1 MKLVVTGVGS
11 NRPSR
16 VNAEVKTITRRWW
29 ESKWY
34 ALALILLS
42 AVPLLWPATPP
53 FPDVP
58 GHMGRYAIELYLAQS
73 PSLQRFFQFHWA
85 LIGNLG
91 VDLLIIPCAKLFGLE
106 LAVKLI
112 VIAIPVLTTVG
123 LFRISEEIHGRYSP
137 ATAFAIPFVYGFPL
151 LFGFINFAL
160 SLGFALL
167 GFAYWLKLTRQERY
181 LFRSIIFV
189 PMSCLIWL
197 THVFGWG
204 ILGLLVFSS
213 ELGRQRGAGSSL
225 LSQSWKASRQVLPL
239 AVPLILMLL
248 WRSNVG
254 ASVTGGFLDP
264 ISKPY
269 GLVGALRDRWLVWD
283 CMALAVVIVVFWA
296 VFRQKDFGFS
306 ALLAIPA
313 ATLGATF
320 ILMPGQ
326 VFGSA
331 YADARL
337 APTAIMI
344 GLLSIRGAKG
354 NLAHN
359 NKLATCALIFA
370 ILRLTGNTLSFAIAD
385 TEQKERLKSLDQIVG
400 GARVLSL
407 SGIACPDEW
416 EMPRH
421 FHLGAFVIVRRQGFS
436 NDEWQAN
443 GAQLMRVNY
452 SAARPFEADPS
463 TLVYKAECLAKAQSR
478 RPATKLDERTLDA
491 ALREFPRAAFNYV
504 WILKPPETFEPPS
517 DLRLIRKGR
526 DSFLYEVRQ

>member
-1 MKLVVTGVGS
+1 MKLVVKGVESDG
-11 NRPSR
+11 PSR
-16 VNAEVKTITRRWW
+16 VDAKATIIRSRWW

-34 ALALILLS
+34 ALTLILLS
-42 AVPLLWPATPP
+42 AVPLLWPTTPP

-58 GHMGRYAIELYLAQS
+58 GHLGRYAIELYLAQS
-73 PSLQRFFQFHWA
+73 PSLQRFFQFQWA

-91 VDLLIIPCAKLFGLE
+91 VDLLIIPGARLFGLE

-112 VIAIPVLTTVG
+112 VIAIPVLTTAG

-137 ATAFAIPFVYGFPL
+137 STGFAIPFVYGFPL

-167 GFAYWLKLTRQERY
+167 AFAYWLKLTRQKRF

-189 PMSCLIWL
+189 PLSCLIWL

-204 ILGLLVFSS
+204 ILGLLAFSF
-213 ELGRQRGAGSSL
+213 ELCCQGGTGSGLISK
-225 LSQSWKASRQVLPL
+225 SWKALRQVLPL
-239 AVPLILMLL
+239 AVPLILMAL
-248 WRSNVG
+248 WRSNVDE
-254 ASVTGGFLDP
+254 SVTGGFLDP
-264 ISKPY
+264 ISKSY

-283 CMALAVVIVVFWA
+283 CLALAVVVVVFWA
-296 VFRQKDFGFS
+296 VFRQKDLGLS
-306 ALLAIPA
+306 ALIAIPA

-337 APTAIMI
+337 APTAIMM
-344 GLLSIRGAKG
+344 GLLSIRGTKG
-354 NLAHN
+354 NPTQN
-359 NKLATCALIFA
+359 GKLAACALTFA

-385 TEQKERLKSLDQIVG
+385 TEQKERLKSLDQIVV

-407 SGIACPDEW
+407 SGIGCLDDW
-416 EMPRH
+416 EMPRY
-421 FHLGAFVIVRRQGFS
+421 FHLGAFVILRRRGFS
-436 NDEWQAN
+436 NDQWQAN

-452 SAARPFEADPS
+452 SLASPFEADPS
-463 TLVYKAECLAKAQSR
+463 TLVYAAKCLAKAQR
-478 RPATKLDERTLDA
+478 QHPAIKLDGRTLDV
-491 ALREFPRAAFNYV
+491 ALRGFPRAAFDYV
-504 WILKPPETFEPPS
+504 WILKPPAAFDPPS

-526 DSFLYEVRQ
+526 DSFLYKVR